1 MSYSNIRFE
10 VGDAGIALLTVNRPE
25 KLNALNTETVLELHD
40 AAARAGSDREVRAL
54 IVTGA
59 GEKAFVAGADINQ
72 LAVLTPI
79 EAQAYAERGQRVFRE
94 IEMLAKPT
102 LAAINGYALGGGLE
116 LAMSCAVRVASENAR
131 LGQPEVKLGI
141 LPGYGGTQRLPRLVG
156 RGRAL
161 EMLLS
166 GEPVTAAEAYRI
178 GLVNHV
184 VPQAELL
191 EFSRQWLRKV
201 LANAPLALGL
211 TLQAVDVGLEA
222 GLEQGL
228 RFEAAAF
235 GLTTATEDKREG
247 TRAFLE
253 KRPAAFAGKLNMP
266 KVIEGQL
273 TAAGLKFAIVVSR
286 FNGFI
291 SERLL
296 GGALDA
302 LARTGGQPDDIE
314 VVKVPGSWEL
324 PVVVRELARQK
335 RHDAIICLG
344 AVIRGDTPHFDY
356 VAGEAVKGIGHVAAE
371 SGVPVSFG
379 VLTCNTLE
387 QAIDRAGAKS
397 GNKGFDA
404 AMAAIEMA
412 NLMRQLRQAN

>member
-1 MSYSNIRFE
+1 MMLRWGKCVLPLQIIPYMSYSNIRFE
-10 VGDAGIALLTVNRPE
+10 VDGAGIAQLTVNRPE
-25 KLNALNTETVLELHD
+25 KLNALNSETVLELRDAVERVGGD
-40 AAARAGSDREVRAL
+40 AAVRAL
-54 IVTGA
+54 MITGA

-72 LAVLTPI
+72 LALLTPI
-79 EAQAYAERGQRVFRE
+79 EAQAYAERGQRVFRA

-131 LGQPEVKLGI
+131 MGQPEVKLGI

-166 GEPVTAAEAYRI
+166 GEPVTAAEAHRM

-184 VPQAELL
+184 VPQTELL

-201 LANAPLALGL
+201 LANAPLAVGL

-228 RFEAAAF
+228 QFEAAAF

-253 KRPAAFAGKLNMP
+253 KRAAAFAGK
-266 KVIEGQL
+266 
-273 TAAGLKFAIVVSR
+273 
-286 FNGFI
+286 
-291 SERLL
+291 
-296 GGALDA
+296 
-302 LARTGGQPDDIE
+302 
-314 VVKVPGSWEL
+314 
-324 PVVVRELARQK
+324 
-335 RHDAIICLG
+335 
-344 AVIRGDTPHFDY
+344 
-356 VAGEAVKGIGHVAAE
+356 
-371 SGVPVSFG
+371 
-379 VLTCNTLE
+379 
-387 QAIDRAGAKS
+387 
-397 GNKGFDA
+397 
-404 AMAAIEMA
+404 
-412 NLMRQLRQAN
+412 